1 MSEIPQDPS
10 AQGDQPPQPNT
21 SPPPPPPPMSA
32 PGPAYGAQAQA
43 PVSPS
48 DARMWSLFAH
58 IGGLVTT
65 LLAQLVI
72 YLIYKDRDPFIRRH
86 AAQAPV
92 SPSDARMWSLFAHIG
107 GLVTTFLASLVIYL
121 IYKDRDPFIRRHAA
135 QALNF
140 QIIIAIAY
148 FVSSLLIFVVIGFI
162 TYPLAVI

>member
-1 MSEIPQDPS
+1 MSEIPQDPAAPS
-10 AQGDQPPQPNT
+10 DPPPQQSSTPPPT
-21 SPPPPPPPMSA
+21 PPPPA
-32 PGPAYGAQAQA
+32 GQTPAYGAQA

-58 IGGLVTT
+58 IGGL
-65 LLAQLVI
+65 L
-72 YLIYKDRDPFIRRH
+72 
-86 AAQAPV
+86 
-92 SPSDARMWSLFAHIG
+92 
-107 GLVTTFLASLVIYL
+107 TTFLVPLVIYL

-162 TYPLAVI
+162 TYPLAFIISVIFSIMAAMAANKGEEYTYPMVPQMVT

>member
-10 AQGDQPPQPNT
+10 AQSDQPPPQPYT
-21 SPPPPPPPMSA
+21 TPPTPAMPPPPPPPMSE
-32 PGPAYGAQAQA
+32 PGPAYGQQTPAYGAQA

-58 IGGLVTT
+58 IGGL
-65 LLAQLVI
+65 L
-72 YLIYKDRDPFIRRH
+72 
-86 AAQAPV
+86 
-92 SPSDARMWSLFAHIG
+92 
-107 GLVTTFLASLVIYL
+107 TTFLAPLVIYL

-162 TYPLAVI
+162 TYPLAVICSVIFSIMAAVAANKGEEYTYPMIPQMVT

>member
-10 AQGDQPPQPNT
+10 AQNDPPPQPYT
-21 SPPPPPPPMSA
+21 PPPPPPPPMSE
-32 PGPAYGAQAQA
+32 PGPAYGAQTPAYGAQAQA

-58 IGGLVTT
+58 IGGL
-65 LLAQLVI
+65 L
-72 YLIYKDRDPFIRRH
+72 
-86 AAQAPV
+86 
-92 SPSDARMWSLFAHIG
+92 
-107 GLVTTFLASLVIYL
+107 TTFLVPLVIYL

-162 TYPLAVI
+162 TYPLAFIISVIFSIMAAMAANKGEEYTYPMVPQMVT